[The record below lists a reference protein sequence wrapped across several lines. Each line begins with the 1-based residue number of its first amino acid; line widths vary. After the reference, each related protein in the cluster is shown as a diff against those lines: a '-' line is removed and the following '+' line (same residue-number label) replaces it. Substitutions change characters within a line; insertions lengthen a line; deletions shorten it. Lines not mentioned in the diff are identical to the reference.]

1 MTVLDFKESPPIS
14 PIDAVYFTW
23 SMSKMFSQHDQD
35 KNLGLTSQTDYKLRL
50 SEFDKRN
57 NKNDSIYLGVLKPA
71 IDTALANIST
81 YIKHR
86 DDQFNE
92 AEKLRDDQIN
102 AIMHLDQFALNFQ
115 TAFPKI
121 ASSAAIAGIT
131 GLSLKNIF
139 VSTFHLD
146 PQQINLLYLSLL
158 GVGYLV
164 TELIVSPIAA
174 WVTKKYIKKYNNLKN
189 DYYNLYIKRCK
200 EELNHLFQT
209 SLFAYKIAYGSEY
222 VLSVVG
228 NSKWSIDDV
237 LPAQE
242 SHIERNY

>member
-1 MTVLDFKESPPIS
+1 MAALEIKESPPIS
-14 PIDAVYFTW
+14 PIDAVYFAW
-23 SMSKMFSQHDQD
+23 SMSKMFSLDDQD

-50 SEFDKRN
+50 NEFDKRN
-57 NKNDSIYLGVLKPA
+57 NKNDYIYLGALKPA

-86 DDQFNE
+86 DDQFKE

-121 ASSAAIAGIT
+121 ASSAAIGGII
-131 GLSLKNIF
+131 GLSLKSIF
-139 VSTFHLD
+139 ISTFHLD
-146 PQQINLLYLSLL
+146 DQQINLLYLSLL
-158 GVGYLV
+158 GAGYLV
-164 TELIVSPIAA
+164 TELVVSPIAA

-200 EELNHLFQT
+200 EELHHLFQT
-209 SLFAYKIAYGSEY
+209 LLFAYKIAYGSDY
-222 VLSVVG
+222 VLPIARNTS
-228 NSKWSIDDV
+228 WSIDNV
-237 LPAQE
+237 LPAKE
-242 SHIERNY
+242 GDFERNY